1 MNKLFINK
9 SWQNV
14 KRAGWRTYAVI
25 FMMTVTYLIFG
36 VLMVTAFTSKN
47 LAGYLSQ
54 RPEVIGFFKDEV
66 KEEQILDLKR
76 ELESLDYIAE
86 VRYVSK
92 EEAME
97 SFLKENEDNK
107 EITEAVTVNPFP
119 SHLNVR
125 VKNLDNISAISDFF
139 ESSEL
144 ISDVKAYEKIL
155 DTLRTIVFAV
165 QIIGLSLFIIFTFST
180 ILIIFLTVGITIY
193 ARKSEII
200 VMKLVGATD
209 WFVSAPYLLQS
220 LFYSF
225 VSVILASMI
234 LAPILIIKYNGVV
247 ASVVGDLGLYYL
259 NVPLVLVGVGIEL
272 LFGVL
277 LAFLSSYFATKRY
290 INY

>member
-220 LFYSF
+220 LFYQ
-225 VSVILASMI
+225 M
-234 LAPILIIKYNGVV
+234 
-247 ASVVGDLGLYYL
+247 D
-259 NVPLVLVGVGIEL
+259 
-272 LFGVL
+272 
-277 LAFLSSYFATKRY
+277 
-290 INY
+290 